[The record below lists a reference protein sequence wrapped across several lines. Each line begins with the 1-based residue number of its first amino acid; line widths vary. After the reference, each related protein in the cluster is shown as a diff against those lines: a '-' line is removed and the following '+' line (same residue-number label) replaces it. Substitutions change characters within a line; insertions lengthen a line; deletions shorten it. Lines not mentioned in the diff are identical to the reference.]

1 MMAVADNYAGISVHN
16 DAASLAFA
24 DDKATMEATT
34 VEIKT
39 KSGRAHTLTIDNAG
53 IHIDGLDMQG
63 NQIKSSGAL
72 ELQGGVIKIG

>member
-1 MMAVADNYAGISVHN
+1 
-16 DAASLAFA
+16 
-24 DDKATMEATT
+24 MEAGT
-34 VEIKT
+34 VIIKT